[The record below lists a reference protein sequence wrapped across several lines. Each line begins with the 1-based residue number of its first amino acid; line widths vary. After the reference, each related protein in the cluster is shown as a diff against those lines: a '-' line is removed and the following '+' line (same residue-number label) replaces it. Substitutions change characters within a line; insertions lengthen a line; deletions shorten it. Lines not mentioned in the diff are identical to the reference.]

1 MSTTYKNLVRA
12 VVPAVL
18 LIGAALAC
26 GPTPA
31 ARAVSV
37 AINSPGSGGS
47 VAVGQEVMIDSTA
60 TASSGIA
67 RVELAINGI
76 VERRDLPPSGNPVT
90 FRVSQ
95 PWTPSSVGQ
104 VTISVV
110 AYDVGGA
117 SSDAATITLQVV
129 ESAGV
134 VPTAPPGATVVPGGP
149 TETPPPPVTTE
160 AGCTLD
166 SQYVADVTIPDGT
179 VLSLGAT
186 FVKTWR
192 VKNSG
197 TCDWDA
203 GFQLLYVSGDQMG
216 GPASVSLPAVPAGGQ
231 TDISVNLTAPGSY
244 GTHKGTW
251 RIRSDAGTLFGTNL
265 TVVVSIPAPA
275 TETPLPTNEPTIEPT
290 AEPTVEPTDTP
301 LPTIFIVMTATLAPW
316 TDQVYA
322 QVTIPSGGTGSAT
335 ANCASGVV
343 VSGGF
348 ASDPQV
354 FVISHFKTGNGW
366 EAHAKNNAA
375 SSKKLT
381 VYATCLHHVGGP
393 STSQVSHQVTA
404 PGGGLGQASVECP
417 AGSVATGGGWLVGSG
432 TKMRMLFSKKTG
444 NGWQVIASNS
454 SSAGLPV
461 KAYAVCLS
469 GISATTEIKAK
480 LTIISGGTT
489 GLAEAVCGTGKM
501 VTGGGFMAEQDLVVY
516 NTSPA
521 ISGAHKWRT
530 YASNSVGSDRELDG
544 YAVCLSLP

>member
-1 MSTTYKNLVRA
+1 MSTTYKNLARA
-12 VVPAVL
+12 VVPVML

-31 ARAVSV
+31 AGGISV
-37 AINSPGSGGS
+37 VINSPGSGSS
-47 VAVGQEVMIDSTA
+47 VAVGQEITIDSTA
-60 TASSGIA
+60 SASSGVA
-67 RVELAINGI
+67 RVELAVNGI
-76 VERRDLPPSGNPVT
+76 VERRDLPPSGNPAM

-95 PWTPSSVGQ
+95 PWIPSSVGQ

-110 AYDVGGA
+110 AYDVEGA

-129 ESAGV
+129 EGAGV
-134 VPTAPPGATVVPGGP
+134 VPTSVPGATSVAEGP

-179 VLSLGAT
+179 VLSLGAA

-197 TCDWDA
+197 TCDWDT
-203 GFQLLYVSGDQMG
+203 GFHLLYVSGDQMG

-251 RIRSDAGTLFGTNL
+251 RVRSDEGTLFGTNL
-265 TVVVSIPAPA
+265 TVVISIPAPA
-275 TETPLPTNEPTIEPT
+275 TETPLPTDEPT
-290 AEPTVEPTDTP
+290 AEPTVEPTDVP
-301 LPTIFIVMTATLAPW
+301 LPTAFIVMTATLAPW
-316 TDQVYA
+316 TDHVHE
-322 QVTIPSGGTGSAT
+322 QVTIPSGSTGSAT

-343 VSGGF
+343 VSGGY
-348 ASDPQV
+348 AAPPDI
-354 FVISHFKTGNGW
+354 FVTSHSKTGNGW
-366 EAHAKNNAA
+366 RVHAKNNAG
-375 SSKKLT
+375 SSKTLT
-381 VYATCLHHVGGP
+381 VYATCLHHMSAP

-404 PGGGLGQASVECP
+404 PGGGLGHASVECP

-432 TKMRMLFSKKTG
+432 TSMRILLSKKTG
-444 NGWQVIASNS
+444 NGWQVAASNS

-461 KAYAVCLS
+461 KAYAICLS
-469 GISATTEIKAK
+469 GVSASTEVKSK

-521 ISGAHKWRT
+521 ISGTHKWRT
-530 YASNSVGSDRELDG
+530 YASNSAGSDRELDG
-544 YAVCLSLP
+544 YAVCLSFQ